1 MDLVWKVPLVNW
13 KYYRSNRFCQF
24 ICTKMINA
32 TSTGIFFV
40 CTWFMLL
47 CVYLK
52 CSLLYFV
59 AFYCYFTRLPCG
71 SPSSLFIRTGRDAD
85 KLLAG
90 ASTALHVEARCC
102 FLEKVGGS
110 KIFGGELQRIQPRS
124 PQENRQNCRHQMSH
138 FEARYTKFDFGCY
151 STTDPAGEAYSAPQ
165 TP

>member
-1 MDLVWKVPLVNW
+1 
-13 KYYRSNRFCQF
+13 
-24 ICTKMINA
+24 
-32 TSTGIFFV
+32 
-40 CTWFMLL
+40 MLL

-71 SPSSLFIRTGRDAD
+71 SPSSLFIRRQDVTRINCWQTRP
-85 KLLAG
+85 LRCTCMEAG
-90 ASTALHVEARCC
+90 CC

-124 PQENRQNCRHQMSH
+124 PQENHQNCRHQMSH
-138 FEARYTKFDFGCY
+138 FKAKYTKFDFGCY
-151 STTDPAGEAYSAPQ
+151 STTDPAGEACSAPQ